1 MFGVAA
7 SAGITLKL
15 QSDMVQEIAKAY
27 GEDLDSDSVQKVMA
41 VLAGLSRGVSLAST
55 AAKTKVAMSATG
67 NRIAAQV
74 TKSKF
79 AGYIPL
85 VGPVAM
91 ASMNMATTYVIGQR
105 ARVYFEKGEE
115 GMATWEDSVRAIS
128 GVDERKLIAWMKE
141 AIQMVSTNVVQVI
154 KGGGFAV
161 VNTIAAGGKQVVNSV
176 ASGGK
181 SVAKTVN
188 RTRRSVVA
196 GVTGFFVPKKEE
208 ENDTES

>member
-1 MFGVAA
+1 MAA

-15 QSDMVQEIAKAY
+15 QSDMVQEIGKVY

-105 ARVYFEKGEE
+105 ARVYFEKGED

-128 GVDERKLIAWMKE
+128 GVDERKMIAWMKE
-141 AIQMVSTNVVQVI
+141 AIHKVSTNVVQVI

-161 VNTIAAGGKQVVNSV
+161 FSSI

-181 SVAKTVN
+181 SVVNTVASGGKTVAKSVN

-196 GVTGFFVPKKEE
+196 GMTGLFTPKPAE
-208 ENDTES
+208 DES